1 MALRVY
7 AQAQNHK
14 KGIVFLKK
22 KKKKNTLSNIKNKE
36 Q

>member
-7 AQAQNHK
+7 AQAQNHN

-22 KKKKNTLSNIKNKE
+22 KKKKTPSSNIKNKE